1 MYDDPQQQQQAQA
14 QGQQQ
19 APMSEEERRMMEEEA
34 YYRQGDPWYGKPV
47 NDTALQTREALW
59 PTRRNAVDPKDAINE
74 IEELIVNSISR
85 LSRIPTID
93 KQTFKRLVRD
103 AEDLIDRLHSQ
114 GKTNIILSR
123 WQKFHMKCEMLVSVG
138 ENQMTGLTGIG
149 AMITQNVNQKQ
160 EIRMPQQPAAPS
172 LFSGLTGML
181 PGSKR

>member
-1 MYDDPQQQQQAQA
+1 MAYPDQQPQ

-19 APMSEEERRMMEEEA
+19 TQQQLPGDQQYQDD
-34 YYRQGDPWYGKPV
+34 YYYPGDMWHNKQI
-47 NDTALQTREALW
+47 NDQALQTREALW
-59 PTRRNAVDPKDAINE
+59 PTRTGAQDPKQAVND

-85 LSRIPTID
+85 FSRIPTID

-114 GKTNIILSR
+114 GKTHIILSR

-160 EIRMPQQPAAPS
+160 EIRMPQQPAPTS
-172 LFSGLTGML
+172 IFDGVTRLL
-181 PGSKR
+181 PGGRR